1 MSTGALVRRAAR
13 GSTALRGGRVRRLT
27 PYQVFGLLFWL
38 VMTLAYWRV
47 PPCCEAGQHAAAVE
61 RLLRA
66 GPADTAASPYVLA
79 QDALARLTGLSG
91 WQLLRV
97 CGPLNLL
104 VLLTGLGRL
113 VRVLTPR
120 PWAPVL
126 ALAFVSVLWG
136 TRPGWGGGSLALL
149 PLTGSL
155 GYPSAFALGLTLW
168 AWALTGA
175 RARDLRRVRYVGP
188 SGLRSLSGYAA
199 LGVLYGVMALVDPLL
214 GVAAAAGAV
223 AFVAGWQRGRQGA
236 VWGRWGLMGAV
247 ATGLIA
253 CGTHARV
260 LPQAHGLDG
269 LDGLAG
275 LDGVAGVYG
284 AYGGVVGQCWLALLG
299 VPALWL
305 RARAAASAPGPAAGG
320 VAETA
325 AGGTARGVAGSAA
338 RGDVGRS
345 AAWRDPLVLLFPMG
359 ALLAGYGVRHGF
371 GELLGP
377 ALLAPQ
383 CALAV
388 ELAAERPWPVRRRA
402 LGWAVAGGVC
412 LGFLTAQAGAVVPR
426 SLDPVGFVQPPRWPS
441 YDWAARHIGPGEPV
455 VTDAYYAV
463 RLLPGYGIELADAH
477 DHRPRARWL
486 LLTRRERLPG
496 DAVVVDWSRRTG
508 EVLARLTRT
517 KDVPV
522 AARPAARLTTRVTAR
537 VTTRR

>member
-13 GSTALRGGRVRRLT
+13 GSTALRGGRARRLT
-27 PYQVFGLLFWL
+27 PYQLSGLLFWL

-66 GPADTAASPYVLA
+66 GLADAAASPYVLA
-79 QDALARLTGLSG
+79 QDTLARLTGLSG

-113 VRVLTPR
+113 VRVLSPR

-126 ALAFVSVLWG
+126 ALAFMSVLWG

-175 RARDLRRVRYVGP
+175 RASDLRRVRYVGP
-188 SGLRSLSGYAA
+188 SGLRSLSGFAA
-199 LGVLYGVMALVDPLL
+199 LGVLYGVVALVDPVL

-223 AFVAGWQRGRQGA
+223 AFAAGWQRGWRGA
-236 VWGRWGLMGAV
+236 VWGRWGLTGAAAAGV
-247 ATGLIA
+247 IA
-253 CGTHARV
+253 FGTHARV
-260 LPQAHGLDG
+260 LPQA
-269 LDGLAG
+269 
-275 LDGVAGVYG
+275 YG
-284 AYGGVVGQCWLALLG
+284 AYEAVGGFGEVVGQCWLALLG
-299 VPALWL
+299 VPALWV
-305 RARAAASAPGPAAGG
+305 RAR
-320 VAETA
+320 
-325 AGGTARGVAGSAA
+325 
-338 RGDVGRS
+338 
-345 AAWRDPLVLLFPMG
+345 RDPLVLLFVLE

-388 ELAAERPWPVRRRA
+388 ELAAERPWPGRRRT
-402 LGWAVAGGVC
+402 LGWAATGGAC

-426 SLDPVGFVQPPRWPS
+426 SLDPVGLVQPPRWPS
-441 YDWAARHIGPGEPV
+441 YDWAARHIGAGEPV

-477 DHRPRARWL
+477 DHRPRVRWL

-517 KDVPV
+517 RDVPV
-522 AARPAARLTTRVTAR
+522 AARPTARLTTRR
-537 VTTRR
+537 